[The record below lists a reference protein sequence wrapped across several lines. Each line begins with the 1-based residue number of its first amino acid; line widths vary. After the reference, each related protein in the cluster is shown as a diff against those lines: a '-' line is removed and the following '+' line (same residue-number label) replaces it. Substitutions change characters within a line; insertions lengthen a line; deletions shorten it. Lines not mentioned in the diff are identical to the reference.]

1 MFSLLSPKSANS
13 RMTNPGLNYLLP
25 LDSEWLTLMKVSIL
39 SLFVFKLQI
48 YAALSHSRFL
58 MPCQEGRW
66 VPLGTCV
73 PRHTLTWYFV
83 HHEYGSLTKMHALQR
98 HGLCPTHLLSS
109 GLSTGP
115 WLESVLG
122 KYLMEGCMRKQG
134 RVESRRR
141 YRKLR
146 VTVPDTGSQ

>member
-58 MPCQEGRW
+58 MPCQEGR
-66 VPLGTCV
+66 
-73 PRHTLTWYFV
+73 
-83 HHEYGSLTKMHALQR
+83 
-98 HGLCPTHLLSS
+98 
-109 GLSTGP
+109 
-115 WLESVLG
+115 
-122 KYLMEGCMRKQG
+122 
-134 RVESRRR
+134 
-141 YRKLR
+141 
-146 VTVPDTGSQ
+146 